1 VFGTSS
7 QSFLGGDD
15 GFTVLLS
22 LVPIALL
29 LAVARERLTTSPV
42 EGIVSGI
49 GVLVGSLVAVAV
61 ADVPYPTVFGG

>member
-1 VFGTSS
+1 VFGPSS

-49 GVLVGSLVAVAV
+49 GVLVGPLVAVAV
-61 ADVPYPTVFGG
+61 AGVP

>member
-1 VFGTSS
+1 
-7 QSFLGGDD
+7 
-15 GFTVLLS
+15 
-22 LVPIALL
+22 VPIALL